1 MAADVMSRRR
11 MTVTLAIAAVAVW
24 LGTVTV
30 LIARQP
36 DPGAPSPAALRDALA
51 SALAAHDADAL
62 GGLLNYPGSGASD
75 FADDY
80 VAVLNDQSVR
90 DVAVHLVPDDRSPT
104 TAMVTGVAGH
114 GQAFSYR
121 LAVTA
126 EEGRWTVAFT
136 PPLP

>member
-1 MAADVMSRRR
+1 MA
-11 MTVTLAIAAVAVW
+11 VTLAIAAVAVW

-36 DPGAPSPAALRDALA
+36 DPGAPSPTALRDALA

-75 FADDY
+75 FADNY

-104 TAMVTGVAGH
+104 TAVVTGVAGH

>member
-1 MAADVMSRRR
+1 
-11 MTVTLAIAAVAVW
+11 MTVTLAVAAVVVW
-24 LGTVTV
+24 MGTVTI

-36 DPGAPSPAALRDALA
+36 DPGAPSPAALRDELA
-51 SALAAHDADAL
+51 SALTAHDANAL
-62 GGLLNYPGSGASD
+62 GDLLNYPGSGASD
-75 FADDY
+75 FADNY
-80 VAVLNDQSVR
+80 VAVLNDQAVH
-90 DVAVHLVPDDRSPT
+90 DVAVHLLPDDRSPT
-104 TAMVTGVAGH
+104 IAVVTGVAGR

>member
-1 MAADVMSRRR
+1 M
-11 MTVTLAIAAVAVW
+11 TLAIAAVAVW

-30 LIARQP
+30 LIAHQP

-51 SALAAHDADAL
+51 SALTAHDADAL
-62 GGLLNYPGSGASD
+62 GSLLNYPGSGASD

-80 VAVLNDQSVR
+80 VAVLNDQAVR
-90 DVAVHLVPDDRSPT
+90 DVAVRLVPDDRSPT
-104 TAMVTGVAGH
+104 TAVVTGVAGDH
-114 GQAFSYR
+114 RAFSYR